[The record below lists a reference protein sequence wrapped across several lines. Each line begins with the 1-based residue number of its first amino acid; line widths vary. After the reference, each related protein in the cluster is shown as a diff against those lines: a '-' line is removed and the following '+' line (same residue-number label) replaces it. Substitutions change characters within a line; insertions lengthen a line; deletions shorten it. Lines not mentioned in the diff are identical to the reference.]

1 MGRSVVA
8 VSYNVVKWAYSESDL
23 KTHTVI
29 GRLSMKSNLVLVAL
43 MAGAA
48 FFTLSGYELIRS
60 SATVLFKAAYG
71 AENLPLVMA
80 LMPVVMFAGVW
91 GYGALLTRFG
101 PRLTLR
107 ITTIAAACLM
117 LLCYGGLQL
126 ELLWITVAL
135 FLLKEF
141 YVVLLIE
148 QYWSYINSRLDQDA
162 AKRFNGPI
170 TGLAGLGSVVGG
182 VMVAQLAIP
191 FGTESLVLLAAIALI
206 PGALLSDTAYRWFG
220 EPADHQDQPP
230 AETFSEGIGWHF
242 VKANPRLLALLAIV
256 LSSQIMAAVLDFKF
270 QGMLSGAFKGDVDA
284 ETAFQGEFWSY
295 LNAVAVAAQF
305 MLTPILLTVV
315 ALRWVHL
322 LMPVVHLTLILWAI
336 IDPSLWSV
344 GAAFFAFKVFDY
356 SVFRGAKE
364 LIYLP
369 LGFQARYRAK
379 EFIDVFG
386 YRTSKGGSSIVIAT
400 LQKSGVAMSQY
411 YLWIALVMAS
421 LWLALV
427 FPLTRKHGDQ

>member
-1 MGRSVVA
+1 
-8 VSYNVVKWAYSESDL
+8 
-23 KTHTVI
+23 
-29 GRLSMKSNLVLVAL
+29 MKSNLVLVAL

-71 AENLPLVMA
+71 AENLPVVMA
-80 LMPVVMFAGVW
+80 LMPLVMFAGVW

-117 LLCYGGLQL
+117 LLCYGALQL
-126 ELLWITVAL
+126 ELLWVTAVL

-148 QYWSYINSRLDQDA
+148 QYWSYINSRLDQDT

-191 FGTESLVLLAAIALI
+191 FGTENLVLLAAIALI
-206 PGALLSDTAYRWFG
+206 PAALLSNTAYRWFG
-220 EPADHQDQPP
+220 EPADHQDGPP
-230 AETFSEGIGWHF
+230 PETFSEGVGWHF
-242 VKANPRLLALLAIV
+242 VKRNPRLLALLTIV

-270 QGMLSGAFKGDVDA
+270 QGMLSGVFNGDVDA

-295 LNAVAVAAQF
+295 LNAGAVAAQF
-305 MLTPILLTVV
+305 ILTPILLTAV

-322 LMPVVHLTLILWAI
+322 LMPVVHLVLILWAI
-336 IDPSLWSV
+336 VEPSLWSV

-369 LGFQARYRAK
+369 LGFQERFRAK

-386 YRTSKGGSSIVIAT
+386 YRTSKGGSSIIIAT

-411 YLWIALVMAS
+411 YLWIALLMAS

-427 FPLTRKHGDQ
+427 FPLTRKRDDP